1 MSFGTLQSKEPDT
14 QGSVRTKNTE
24 GAYIWGVEK
33 LTKII
38 EHEMLEEHPLRII
51 GNLKPNKE
59 QREPLQ
65 KVLLP
70 KMKLQTHGQK

>member
-1 MSFGTLQSKEPDT
+1 
-14 QGSVRTKNTE
+14 
-24 GAYIWGVEK
+24 
-33 LTKII
+33 
-38 EHEMLEEHPLRII
+38 MLEEHPLRII